1 MTVFQPSTKAE
12 LLTAVNAWCNSNANA
27 LITYG
32 DINTW
37 DTSNITNMES
47 LFNGKGNNRKYFNDD
62 ISGWDVSQVTNMD
75 SMFSNTWEFNQDIGD
90 WDVSSVTYMSY
101 MFEKAIKF
109 NQDISKWKVSKVSN
123 MYAMFHG
130 ASVFNNGDAQDV
142 SNKPLTWDV
151 SKVTRMDH
159 MFCDTNNFNQP
170 IGNWNVSNVI
180 TMDRMFQNALVF
192 NQDIGNWDVSKVSNM
207 YGVFENTPVFN
218 NGDAPGVS
226 NTPLNWDVSSAT
238 SMSVMFH
245 NAPVFNQDIGNWDV
259 SKVSNMHGMLWSANA
274 FNQTINIKLINAD
287 NKNYIAWDVS
297 NVTDFSRMFEST
309 QVFNN
314 GDAPG
319 VSNTPLIW
327 DVFSAVDM
335 WFMFLDAQAFNQDIS
350 GWDVTSVQ
358 QMDSMFKGAPEF
370 NQNLQ
375 IWEVSTVTLNGISEV
390 TKNMFKGAPKINPD
404 GDLDWPSVV
413 TYFNQP
419 INHNIS
425 PTGYISITGSVII
438 GEELSVNTSTLIDRN
453 GLPNPSTFTY
463 QWHRTNTDGITANI
477 NGATQSTYTSTS
489 SDFRTNIGVTVTYTD
504 GMGTVES
511 VESIKTSMITV
522 DNISPTGTVTITG
535 TVTEGEIL
543 TAENDLVDPNG
554 PNTLICSYQWNR
566 TNNGNTENISG
577 ATQSTHTLTSDDV
590 GSKIGVT
597 ATYTDDA
604 GYLTTVES
612 SKTITSVR
620 AYNRVPTGS
629 VTITGTVTEGEILT
643 AENDL
648 VDLNGPDSLICSYQW
663 HRTNNGI
670 TENIDGADQ
679 ITYTLTSDDVG
690 SKIGVTVTYTDDAD
704 YLTTVESSK
713 TITSV
718 RAYNRVPTGSV
729 TITGT
734 VTEGEI
740 LTAENDLVDL
750 NGLPVPSTFT
760 YQWHRTNNGTTEN
773 ISGATQST
781 HTLTYDDVGSKIGVT
796 VTYTDDADYLE
807 TVESS
812 KTLTSVIEY
821 NRVPTGTVLISGI
834 PIDGQELSVDTSEIV
849 DLNGPAVIIFSYQWH
864 STINGTKMNINGET
878 NSTYTLTSSEIGK
891 SIGVTVTYTDD
902 ADYEEEIESIQTDT
916 IIAINSDPTGD
927 VTITGTITDGE
938 VLDVDTSN
946 LVDLNGLPDGI
957 TNHFSYQWHRI
968 LGDGTKSIISN
979 VTTTSTYTLIPADVG
994 KQIEVTV
1001 IYTDGDGYPQT
1012 VESIKTV
1019 PVREANVLPTG
1030 TTTILGSL
1038 YIGNTLTVNN
1048 DIVDEN
1054 GLPNSSTFIYQWKRT
1069 ISGTTTNVSNED
1081 TYLLGLDDVGS
1092 TMTVSVSYTDQALYQ
1107 ENVISAPTGEIL
1119 RFKPVNRD
1127 ALKTAFNLASSN
1139 SANALLQYGEV
1150 NLWDTSLITDMN
1162 NLYYYNNSFALGW
1175 GWFNPDISNWDVSN
1189 VTNMRYMFYSS
1200 KGFNIN
1206 INGWDVSKVK
1216 DMYQMFGS
1224 CTWFNQP
1231 LDEWDVSQVTDM
1243 RNMFSY
1249 ATDFNQ
1255 NLRDWDV
1262 QPNTTLYYMF
1272 NGATRMTN
1280 NHATANTPI
1289 YSYFKQ
1295 IFKPDTKDKL
1305 KVAIGYWDSINAY
1318 TVSNYKD
1325 ITTWDT
1331 SLLTDISWLFADN
1344 TTFNGDI
1351 SGWDVSNVT
1360 NMTKTFYKST
1370 NFNKPIGNW
1379 DVSKVTRMF
1388 EMFHS
1393 CTWFNQPL
1401 DEWDVS
1407 KVTDMRYMYQNA
1419 TAFDQPIK
1427 YWTPKTSGI
1436 MFYNMFLGA
1445 TKMNDNHFAPSTPT
1459 STGFFHKSRNVAPSG
1474 TVTITGVTRE
1484 KMELTV
1490 NTSGLVDQN
1499 GHGTFTLPNG
1509 VSTTYTYQWHRTS
1522 NGTTTNIGEPTS
1534 SPTYTLVQADVGH
1547 TIGVKVIY
1555 IDHDVHHQ
1563 NFESQLTVVIDPF
1576 NLVRDINSAVTLW
1589 FNNNST
1595 ALSTYGVIDG
1605 WDTSLIT
1612 DMGTLFKDK
1621 ASFNSDIGGWNVAN
1635 VTNME
1640 SMFDN
1645 ANAFNQPIGNWDVS
1659 NVTNMQ
1665 SMFYHAHEFDQPI
1678 GNWNVSNVTNMY
1690 RMFLRAQDF
1699 NKPIGNWNV
1708 ANVTNMESMFDN
1720 ANAFNQNIGDWNVS
1734 NVTNMYRMFL
1744 HVQDFN
1750 QPIGNWNVSNVTNME
1765 WMLCGAQVFNKP
1777 IGNWNVTNVTNMNHM
1792 FELASKFNQDIS
1804 SWDVSNVNNMNKMF
1818 FNASDFDQFI
1828 RQWEVGTNT
1837 STVSMFQGATKMIN
1851 NQQASVSPARSPI
1864 DYFNV
1869 PDNYPLDASAEVTIS
1884 DLFPAQGYPLSAA
1897 TNFDGLDNNGVPDSS
1912 TYTFQWHRTKD
1923 GTTTDIPGA
1932 TAPTHTLTN
1941 DEVGFTITVTASY
1954 TDLHGYQ
1961 ESKTSDIATGEVI
1974 KFKPNTREQLKEAV
1988 DLWISNNTNAQ
1999 TTYGDINT
2007 EWNTSLVED
2016 MSELFQGKTSF
2027 NDDISNWN
2035 VSNVTTMNSMFDN
2048 AKAFN
2053 QNIGGWNTSKVTN
2066 MDSLFYTAEAFN
2078 QNIGSWNVS
2087 KVTTMSNMF
2096 KNTNNFDQ
2104 PIGNWDV
2111 SKVTNMTSIFHGAQV
2126 FNQEIDNWNV
2136 SNVTSMTSMF
2146 NEAQDFNKPIGNWD
2160 VKNVTTLESMF
2171 QKAKQFNQDIGNW
2184 NLAGVT
2190 NMTSMFNEAEK
2201 FDKDISTKPSV
2212 TMNGTTYSAWDVSG
2226 VTSMY
2231 LMFST
2236 AKVFNQNIGNWDVS
2250 NVTNMA
2256 LMFYNANAFNQDI
2269 GNWVVSNV
2277 TNMAYMFNS
2286 ANVFDQNI
2294 RDWNVQVGTDLTD
2307 MFSDLMISNRYAQ
2320 ETPTYH
2326 YFGLK
2331 FKPAD
2336 RDELKTAVNLWISN
2350 KTSALST
2357 YGLIGYWDTSSV
2369 TDMSTMF
2376 NNKTTFNDD
2385 ISGWDVSNV
2394 TNMYGMFL
2402 YAYTFNKPIGN
2413 WNVSN
2418 VTNMQSMFQHN
2429 GATSHFNQDIS
2440 GWDVKNVK
2448 NMTNMFYS
2456 AETFDQNLISWNV
2469 SNVTTMHGMFPLLFN
2484 NGDSSAPWNWNV
2496 SNVTSMEC
2504 MFQHDTGT
2512 SNFNQDIS
2520 GWDVKNVKNMTNMFY
2535 SAETFDQNLISWNVQ
2550 NGTNLTNMFQYASK
2564 MLNSTN
2570 IEIEIKNTQGVS
2582 STDERTQ
2589 SYLATPNYKMF
2600 HSTFANTTFKPAD
2613 RDELKN
2619 AVDEWCGDATQQ
2631 EYAQRNYRDISTWDT
2646 SLITDMSTLFNNK
2659 TTFNDDISG
2668 WDVSNVTNMYGM
2680 FLYAYTFNKPIGNWN
2695 VSNVTNMQSMFQH
2708 NGATSHFNQDIS
2720 GWDVKNV
2727 KNMTNMFYSA
2737 ETFDQ
2742 NLISWNVSNVTTMHG
2757 MFQYALLFNNGDSS
2771 APWNWNVS
2779 NVTSMECMFQHDTG
2793 TSHFNQDISGWNVSN
2808 VNTML
2813 NMFYHAIVFD
2823 QNIREW
2829 DVQPTWTDEQG
2840 TEQNTNLS
2848 NMFAGTNAMNA
2859 NVGRSAHSPTPVYSY
2874 FKQRFK
2880 PTSKTLL
2887 GNAVNQWCLGGSSS
2901 NRPYALSNYGDI
2913 SGWDT
2918 SLITDMSN
2926 LFNSKTTFNDDIS
2939 GWDVSNVTNM
2949 YGMFLYAYTFNKP
2962 IGNWNVSNVTNMQ
2975 SMFQHNGA
2983 SSHFNQD
2990 ISGWNVSN
2998 VNTMLNMFYHAIVF
3012 DQNIRDWDVQPTWT
3026 DEQGTEQNT
3035 NLSNMFAGTNAMNAN
3050 VGRSAHSPTPVYSY
3064 FKQRF
3069 KPTSKT
3075 LLGNA
3080 VNQWCL
3086 GSNSSNR
3093 PYALSNY
3100 RDIST
3105 WDTSLIEDM
3114 SNLFDGK
3121 TTFNDDISGWDVS
3134 KVENMKSMFS
3144 YAEAFN
3150 QPIGNWD
3157 VSNVTNMYCMF
3168 VDAQD
3173 FNQPIGNWD
3182 VTKVT
3187 DMQSVFYEAQAFNQP
3202 IGNWDVSN
3210 VTTMYRMFYKAQA
3223 LDQNI
3228 RAWDVSSVNTFS
3240 DMFHSATKMNSERGA
3255 PFTPSA
3261 SYFVNRSPT
3270 FNDATVTVAEHSTY
3284 TYNTYNIIA
3293 SDQDGDICTITA
3305 ETKPDWMTFTDNGD
3319 STASLTGVAPSS
3331 AVGTPQSVSLRAND
3345 GYGKITDNNFDV
3357 IVSNVPVT
3365 LSAIVSSTLKH
3376 SHLLTNGSP
3385 ALVTANV
3392 SEDNASLEIET
3403 ATLNYDKMVGGSS
3416 VNVSID
3422 VKSHL
3427 ELSNSVVKVK
3437 TGEHANLL
3445 ALIQE
3450 HAGYNLK
3457 VNVKVKAIDAGD
3469 ANIIVIT
3476 PNVMVSV
3483 VEDPPIVTVSDPLTI
3498 DERAQTPVKS
3508 NDQDAQIVF
3517 SEACSATLNNT
3528 TNFELVTTDNITYTL
3543 KFKSGQHDTTTP
3555 GDYSLIVTG
3564 TSIANT
3570 MQVTSSF
3577 TITVLN
3583 INEVP
3588 TGTVTISG
3596 TAKQGETLTASN
3608 NLADVDGMGAI
3619 TYQWSNGKTGT
3630 SITLEQA
3637 DVGSTITVTA
3647 SYTDNQGTV
3656 ESETSSAT
3664 SVVVKA
3670 NDPPTG
3676 TVTISGTAT
3685 EGETLTASNNLADVD
3700 GMGAITYQWS
3710 NGKTG
3715 STITLEQAD
3724 VGSTITVTASYT
3736 DNQGTVESE
3745 TSSATSAIAKRI
3757 FQPQSKSE
3765 LSTAIDLWVNN
3776 NASALSTHGEINTW
3790 DTSLIT
3796 DMRNLFYR
3804 SPPLNFN
3811 SDIGNWNTSSVTD
3824 MFGMFYNCDNFNQ
3837 NISQKE
3843 VSAEDS
3849 STGIA
3854 YTAWDTGLVT
3864 SMNQMFGAHDN
3875 FNNGEAAGLSN
3886 KPLNWNTSNVINMY
3900 RMFYYANAFNQDIGN
3915 WNTSKVETM
3924 KDMFRNTN
3932 AFNRDIGNWNTSN
3945 VANMYGVFFDAN
3957 AFNKPIGNW
3966 NTSNV
3971 TDMSHMLRSTN
3982 AFNQD
3987 IGNWNTSKVTSMYCM
4002 FYYANKF
4009 NQDISRKAVSAEN
4022 SSTGIAYTA
4031 WDTPDLTSLAYFLAY
4046 AKDFNNDSFGNWDL
4060 SNVTDIT
4067 NALINTNLSAETYS
4081 NFLISLATSN
4091 VQSDLTLK
4099 FVPSIRLDT
4108 ANQAHTTLTSDK
4120 NMTIYDGDSYTA
4132 EELIAFQQDEPY
4144 MIELN
4149 SDTSGTTHTLTDN
4162 NMPIHIT
4169 DSGGVRDP
4177 YQTGE
4182 NYNLHL
4188 TGNRPF
4194 TLVGT
4199 SSMYAGNDSFKIYDG
4214 SDDSANLLFTSS
4226 LNVIEPINVQSGGSN
4241 IYITFTSAAYV
4252 TQAGF
4257 HLTVNYV
4264 NTSPTGTVT
4273 ISGTAKQGETLTAS
4287 NNLADV
4293 DGMGAITYQW
4303 SNGKTGSTITLEQ
4316 ADVGSTITVTASYTD
4331 GEGTVESETST
4342 VTSVVVKANDPPTG
4356 TVTIS
4361 GTAKQG
4367 ETLTASNNLA
4377 DVDGMGAITYQWS
4390 NGKTGSTITL
4400 EQADVG
4406 STITVTA
4413 SYTDGEGTVESETST
4428 VTSVVVKAN
4437 DPPTGTVTISGTA
4450 KQGET
4455 LTASNNLADVDGMGA
4470 ITYQWSNGKTGS
4482 TITLE
4487 QADVGSTITVTASYT
4502 DGEGT
4507 VESETSTVTSVV
4519 VKAND
4524 PPTGTVT
4531 ISGTAKQGETLT
4543 ASNNLADVDG
4553 MGAITYQWSN
4563 GKTGSTITLEQA
4575 DVGSTITVTAS
4586 YTDGE
4591 GTVES
4596 ETSTVTSVVVKA
4608 NDPPTGTVTIS
4619 GTAKQGETLTA
4630 SNNLADVDGMGA
4642 ITYQWSNGKTG
4653 TSITLEQ
4660 ADVGSTITVTASY
4673 TDNQGTVESETSS
4686 VTSVVVKANDPPTGT
4701 VTISGTATEGE
4712 TLTASNNLA
4721 DVDGMGAITYQ
4732 WKRGGVAIGTDSNT
4746 YILVQSDIGS
4756 TITVT
4761 ASYTDGEGTQ
4771 ESVISEETST
4781 VAIFVLTNEN
4791 IQSTIDFWIS
4801 DNAEALTRYG
4811 NISGWDTS
4819 VITNMKNLFKNKKS
4833 FNDDISAWDVSSVT
4847 DMEQMFKNA
4856 RLFNQPISNWNISNV
4871 TNISYM
4877 LQNAQAFNQ
4886 PITTWNLSSVTNM
4899 DGLFANAYAYKRAHP
4914 GVENTPIKEFFPYA
4928 GAGSLEITGTLK
4940 ETEILTADINILNSA
4955 AQVQTYQWKR
4965 NNMNIGTNS
4974 AQYTLTSAD
4983 VGNLISLSVQLTDD
4997 SVITGKTLS
5006 KVLSGS
5012 STLRIETKSIR
5023 NKPKPVK
5030 DVNNRRNVTK
5040 ELFVQKTNDVAL
5052 MNSQQKRDL
5061 VKSNVTALFKE
5072 YPGETDFVVPMATIL
5087 ESLPIPVKSTKTK
5100 RVKLFDASSAP
5111 LTIDL
5116 TIDLTNL
5123 TQEEAAEATEAAL
5136 EEALYIDTSVN
5147 IPVTLTFT
5155 NDTVIIT
5162 QTSETE
5168 FEVDHNG
5175 VITVQNVG
5183 ERVLLPNSN
5192 KVVTLGSI
5200 TGENNEAPTF
5210 NVAPDT
5216 VAEGSTYTYDVVV
5229 TDPDGDTCSI
5239 SAVSKPAWMTLTD
5252 HGNNTATLTGTEPS
5266 AEVGTSYSVTL
5277 NTDDSNG
5284 GTTDYT
5290 FNVTVT
5296 EVNVVPTG
5304 TVTISGTATEGQD
5317 LTASNNLADGDG
5329 MMNATITYQWSN
5341 GKTGSTITLEQAD
5354 VGSTITVTA
5363 SYTDDQGNAESVTS
5377 SATSEIADENN
5388 SPADEN
5394 NSSSAGIDFY
5404 FEGLAST
5411 LTLDEEI
5418 EFLDVDFQST
5428 LEDIPHV
5435 EITLTDPQRI
5445 QLNKMFVVELA
5456 EDTHI
5461 DQATSTLTDEVYE
5474 SSVTGYQTDETKMPH
5489 MGTDLGLATQ
5499 SLANN
5504 GHRVSPTTHGE
5515 ASVKFMQRNMDTD
5528 TIADSFV
5535 SDLIH
5540 QAILFRFVENEL
5552 SNEDDLVDEIEDF
5565 LEGTETHHLSG
5576 ILNQKLIDS
5585 KTDET
5590 QPHSLAYASFH
5601 TLVKSITD
5609 SANAQQNKRLTNDP
5623 INGMFRNAN
5632 KVGYVDENNQGDD
5645 NAYYMEFL
5653 AGDHFIFKLTLNP
5666 SATPVAPVYANGQ
5679 VPSQQPR
5686 SLYIKLKIE

>member
-1 MTVFQPSTKAE
+1 MGCVKCEQYVCYVHKA
-12 LLTAVNAWCNSNANA
+12 
-27 LITYG
+27 
-32 DINTW
+32 
-37 DTSNITNMES
+37 
-47 LFNGKGNNRKYFNDD
+47 
-62 ISGWDVSQVTNMD
+62 
-75 SMFSNTWEFNQDIGD
+75 
-90 WDVSSVTYMSY
+90 
-101 MFEKAIKF
+101 
-109 NQDISKWKVSKVSN
+109 
-123 MYAMFHG
+123 YA
-130 ASVFNNGDAQDV
+130 
-142 SNKPLTWDV
+142 
-151 SKVTRMDH
+151 
-159 MFCDTNNFNQP
+159 
-170 IGNWNVSNVI
+170 
-180 TMDRMFQNALVF
+180 
-192 NQDIGNWDVSKVSNM
+192 
-207 YGVFENTPVFN
+207 
-218 NGDAPGVS
+218 
-226 NTPLNWDVSSAT
+226 
-238 SMSVMFH
+238 
-245 NAPVFNQDIGNWDV
+245 
-259 SKVSNMHGMLWSANA
+259 
-274 FNQTINIKLINAD
+274 
-287 NKNYIAWDVS
+287 
-297 NVTDFSRMFEST
+297 
-309 QVFNN
+309 
-314 GDAPG
+314 
-319 VSNTPLIW
+319 
-327 DVFSAVDM
+327 
-335 WFMFLDAQAFNQDIS
+335 
-350 GWDVTSVQ
+350 
-358 QMDSMFKGAPEF
+358 
-370 NQNLQ
+370 
-375 IWEVSTVTLNGISEV
+375 
-390 TKNMFKGAPKINPD
+390 
-404 GDLDWPSVV
+404 
-413 TYFNQP
+413 
-419 INHNIS
+419 
-425 PTGYISITGSVII
+425 
-438 GEELSVNTSTLIDRN
+438 
-453 GLPNPSTFTY
+453 
-463 QWHRTNTDGITANI
+463 
-477 NGATQSTYTSTS
+477 
-489 SDFRTNIGVTVTYTD
+489 
-504 GMGTVES
+504 
-511 VESIKTSMITV
+511 
-522 DNISPTGTVTITG
+522 
-535 TVTEGEIL
+535 
-543 TAENDLVDPNG
+543 
-554 PNTLICSYQWNR
+554 
-566 TNNGNTENISG
+566 
-577 ATQSTHTLTSDDV
+577 
-590 GSKIGVT
+590 
-597 ATYTDDA
+597 
-604 GYLTTVES
+604 
-612 SKTITSVR
+612 
-620 AYNRVPTGS
+620 
-629 VTITGTVTEGEILT
+629 
-643 AENDL
+643 
-648 VDLNGPDSLICSYQW
+648 
-663 HRTNNGI
+663 
-670 TENIDGADQ
+670 
-679 ITYTLTSDDVG
+679 
-690 SKIGVTVTYTDDAD
+690 
-704 YLTTVESSK
+704 
-713 TITSV
+713 
-718 RAYNRVPTGSV
+718 
-729 TITGT
+729 
-734 VTEGEI
+734 
-740 LTAENDLVDL
+740 
-750 NGLPVPSTFT
+750 
-760 YQWHRTNNGTTEN
+760 
-773 ISGATQST
+773 
-781 HTLTYDDVGSKIGVT
+781 
-796 VTYTDDADYLE
+796 
-807 TVESS
+807 
-812 KTLTSVIEY
+812 
-821 NRVPTGTVLISGI
+821 
-834 PIDGQELSVDTSEIV
+834 
-849 DLNGPAVIIFSYQWH
+849 
-864 STINGTKMNINGET
+864 
-878 NSTYTLTSSEIGK
+878 
-891 SIGVTVTYTDD
+891 
-902 ADYEEEIESIQTDT
+902 
-916 IIAINSDPTGD
+916 
-927 VTITGTITDGE
+927 
-938 VLDVDTSN
+938 
-946 LVDLNGLPDGI
+946 
-957 TNHFSYQWHRI
+957 
-968 LGDGTKSIISN
+968 
-979 VTTTSTYTLIPADVG
+979 
-994 KQIEVTV
+994 
-1001 IYTDGDGYPQT
+1001 
-1012 VESIKTV
+1012 
-1019 PVREANVLPTG
+1019 
-1030 TTTILGSL
+1030 
-1038 YIGNTLTVNN
+1038 
-1048 DIVDEN
+1048 
-1054 GLPNSSTFIYQWKRT
+1054 
-1069 ISGTTTNVSNED
+1069 
-1081 TYLLGLDDVGS
+1081 
-1092 TMTVSVSYTDQALYQ
+1092 
-1107 ENVISAPTGEIL
+1107 
-1119 RFKPVNRD
+1119 
-1127 ALKTAFNLASSN
+1127 
-1139 SANALLQYGEV
+1139 
-1150 NLWDTSLITDMN
+1150 
-1162 NLYYYNNSFALGW
+1162 
-1175 GWFNPDISNWDVSN
+1175 
-1189 VTNMRYMFYSS
+1189 
-1200 KGFNIN
+1200 
-1206 INGWDVSKVK
+1206 
-1216 DMYQMFGS
+1216 
-1224 CTWFNQP
+1224 
-1231 LDEWDVSQVTDM
+1231 
-1243 RNMFSY
+1243 
-1249 ATDFNQ
+1249 
-1255 NLRDWDV
+1255 
-1262 QPNTTLYYMF
+1262 
-1272 NGATRMTN
+1272 
-1280 NHATANTPI
+1280 
-1289 YSYFKQ
+1289 
-1295 IFKPDTKDKL
+1295 
-1305 KVAIGYWDSINAY
+1305 
-1318 TVSNYKD
+1318 
-1325 ITTWDT
+1325 
-1331 SLLTDISWLFADN
+1331 
-1344 TTFNGDI
+1344 
-1351 SGWDVSNVT
+1351 
-1360 NMTKTFYKST
+1360 
-1370 NFNKPIGNW
+1370 
-1379 DVSKVTRMF
+1379 
-1388 EMFHS
+1388 
-1393 CTWFNQPL
+1393 
-1401 DEWDVS
+1401 
-1407 KVTDMRYMYQNA
+1407 
-1419 TAFDQPIK
+1419 
-1427 YWTPKTSGI
+1427 
-1436 MFYNMFLGA
+1436 
-1445 TKMNDNHFAPSTPT
+1445 
-1459 STGFFHKSRNVAPSG
+1459 
-1474 TVTITGVTRE
+1474 
-1484 KMELTV
+1484 
-1490 NTSGLVDQN
+1490 
-1499 GHGTFTLPNG
+1499 
-1509 VSTTYTYQWHRTS
+1509 
-1522 NGTTTNIGEPTS
+1522 
-1534 SPTYTLVQADVGH
+1534 
-1547 TIGVKVIY
+1547 
-1555 IDHDVHHQ
+1555 
-1563 NFESQLTVVIDPF
+1563 
-1576 NLVRDINSAVTLW
+1576 
-1589 FNNNST
+1589 
-1595 ALSTYGVIDG
+1595 
-1605 WDTSLIT
+1605 
-1612 DMGTLFKDK
+1612 
-1621 ASFNSDIGGWNVAN
+1621 
-1635 VTNME
+1635 
-1640 SMFDN
+1640 
-1645 ANAFNQPIGNWDVS
+1645 
-1659 NVTNMQ
+1659 
-1665 SMFYHAHEFDQPI
+1665 
-1678 GNWNVSNVTNMY
+1678 
-1690 RMFLRAQDF
+1690 
-1699 NKPIGNWNV
+1699 
-1708 ANVTNMESMFDN
+1708 
-1720 ANAFNQNIGDWNVS
+1720 
-1734 NVTNMYRMFL
+1734 
-1744 HVQDFN
+1744 
-1750 QPIGNWNVSNVTNME
+1750 
-1765 WMLCGAQVFNKP
+1765 
-1777 IGNWNVTNVTNMNHM
+1777 
-1792 FELASKFNQDIS
+1792 
-1804 SWDVSNVNNMNKMF
+1804 
-1818 FNASDFDQFI
+1818 
-1828 RQWEVGTNT
+1828 
-1837 STVSMFQGATKMIN
+1837 
-1851 NQQASVSPARSPI
+1851 
-1864 DYFNV
+1864 
-1869 PDNYPLDASAEVTIS
+1869 
-1884 DLFPAQGYPLSAA
+1884 
-1897 TNFDGLDNNGVPDSS
+1897 
-1912 TYTFQWHRTKD
+1912 
-1923 GTTTDIPGA
+1923 
-1932 TAPTHTLTN
+1932 
-1941 DEVGFTITVTASY
+1941 
-1954 TDLHGYQ
+1954 
-1961 ESKTSDIATGEVI
+1961 
-1974 KFKPNTREQLKEAV
+1974 
-1988 DLWISNNTNAQ
+1988 
-1999 TTYGDINT
+1999 
-2007 EWNTSLVED
+2007 
-2016 MSELFQGKTSF
+2016 
-2027 NDDISNWN
+2027 
-2035 VSNVTTMNSMFDN
+2035 
-2048 AKAFN
+2048 
-2053 QNIGGWNTSKVTN
+2053 
-2066 MDSLFYTAEAFN
+2066 
-2078 QNIGSWNVS
+2078 
-2087 KVTTMSNMF
+2087 
-2096 KNTNNFDQ
+2096 FDQ

-2111 SKVTNMTSIFHGAQV
+2111 SKVTNM
-2126 FNQEIDNWNV
+2126 
-2136 SNVTSMTSMF
+2136 
-2146 NEAQDFNKPIGNWD
+2146 
-2160 VKNVTTLESMF
+2160 
-2171 QKAKQFNQDIGNW
+2171 
-2184 NLAGVT
+2184 
-2190 NMTSMFNEAEK
+2190 
-2201 FDKDISTKPSV
+2201 
-2212 TMNGTTYSAWDVSG
+2212 
-2226 VTSMY
+2226 
-2231 LMFST
+2231 
-2236 AKVFNQNIGNWDVS
+2236 
-2250 NVTNMA
+2250 
-2256 LMFYNANAFNQDI
+2256 
-2269 GNWVVSNV
+2269 
-2277 TNMAYMFNS
+2277 
-2286 ANVFDQNI
+2286 
-2294 RDWNVQVGTDLTD
+2294 
-2307 MFSDLMISNRYAQ
+2307 
-2320 ETPTYH
+2320 
-2326 YFGLK
+2326 
-2331 FKPAD
+2331 
-2336 RDELKTAVNLWISN
+2336 
-2350 KTSALST
+2350 
-2357 YGLIGYWDTSSV
+2357 
-2369 TDMSTMF
+2369 
-2376 NNKTTFNDD
+2376 
-2385 ISGWDVSNV
+2385 
-2394 TNMYGMFL
+2394 
-2402 YAYTFNKPIGN
+2402 
-2413 WNVSN
+2413 
-2418 VTNMQSMFQHN
+2418 QSMFQHN
-2429 GATSHFNQDIS
+2429 N
-2440 GWDVKNVK
+2440 
-2448 NMTNMFYS
+2448 
-2456 AETFDQNLISWNV
+2456 
-2469 SNVTTMHGMFPLLFN
+2469 
-2484 NGDSSAPWNWNV
+2484 
-2496 SNVTSMEC
+2496 
-2504 MFQHDTGT
+2504 GT

-2520 GWDVKNVKNMTNMFY
+2520 GWDVSNVTNMVNLFHT
-2535 SAETFDQNLISWNVQ
+2535 AIVFNQNLLSWNVQ
-2550 NGTNLTNMFQYASK
+2550 NGTDLTNMFQDASK
-2564 MLNSTN
+2564 MLNSTD
-2570 IEIEIKNTQGVS
+2570 IEIEIKNPQGVS
-2582 STDERTQ
+2582 GTDERTQ

-2613 RDELKN
+2613 RDELQN
-2619 AVDEWCGDATQQ
+2619 AVNEWCGQHAF
-2631 EYAQRNYRDISTWDT
+2631 AKSNYGDINTWDT
-2646 SLITDMSTLFNNK
+2646 SLIT
-2659 TTFNDDISG
+2659 
-2668 WDVSNVTNMYGM
+2668 
-2680 FLYAYTFNKPIGNWN
+2680 
-2695 VSNVTNMQSMFQH
+2695 
-2708 NGATSHFNQDIS
+2708 
-2720 GWDVKNV
+2720 
-2727 KNMTNMFYSA
+2727 
-2737 ETFDQ
+2737 
-2742 NLISWNVSNVTTMHG
+2742 
-2757 MFQYALLFNNGDSS
+2757 
-2771 APWNWNVS
+2771 
-2779 NVTSMECMFQHDTG
+2779 
-2793 TSHFNQDISGWNVSN
+2793 
-2808 VNTML
+2808 
-2813 NMFYHAIVFD
+2813 
-2823 QNIREW
+2823 
-2829 DVQPTWTDEQG
+2829 
-2840 TEQNTNLS
+2840 
-2848 NMFAGTNAMNA
+2848 
-2859 NVGRSAHSPTPVYSY
+2859 
-2874 FKQRFK
+2874 
-2880 PTSKTLL
+2880 
-2887 GNAVNQWCLGGSSS
+2887 
-2901 NRPYALSNYGDI
+2901 
-2913 SGWDT
+2913 
-2918 SLITDMSN
+2918 
-2926 LFNSKTTFNDDIS
+2926 
-2939 GWDVSNVTNM
+2939 
-2949 YGMFLYAYTFNKP
+2949 
-2962 IGNWNVSNVTNMQ
+2962 
-2975 SMFQHNGA
+2975 
-2983 SSHFNQD
+2983 
-2990 ISGWNVSN
+2990 
-2998 VNTMLNMFYHAIVF
+2998 
-3012 DQNIRDWDVQPTWT
+3012 
-3026 DEQGTEQNT
+3026 
-3035 NLSNMFAGTNAMNAN
+3035 
-3050 VGRSAHSPTPVYSY
+3050 
-3064 FKQRF
+3064 
-3069 KPTSKT
+3069 
-3075 LLGNA
+3075 
-3080 VNQWCL
+3080 
-3086 GSNSSNR
+3086 
-3093 PYALSNY
+3093 
-3100 RDIST
+3100 
-3105 WDTSLIEDM
+3105 DM

-3134 KVENMKSMFS
+3134 NVTTMKSMFS

-3157 VSNVTNMYCMF
+3157 VSNVTTMYCMF

-3187 DMQSVFYEAQAFNQP
+3187 DMQSVFYEAQALDQN
-3202 IGNWDVSN
+3202 IRAWDVSN
-3210 VTTMYRMFYKAQA
+3210 VTTMYRMFY
-3223 LDQNI
+3223 D
-3228 RAWDVSSVNTFS
+3228 
-3240 DMFHSATKMNSERGA
+3240 ATKMNSERGA

-3261 SYFVNRSPT
+3261 SYFVNHSPT

-3284 TYNTYNIIA
+3284 TYNITA

-3319 STASLTGVAPSS
+3319 STALLTGVAPSS

-3365 LSAIVSSTLKH
+3365 LSATVSSALKH

-3403 ATLNYDKMVGGSS
+3403 ATLNYLKMVGWSW

-3457 VNVKVKAIDAGD
+3457 VNVTMKAIDAGD

-3543 KFKSGQHDTTTP
+3543 KFKSGQHDTTNP

-3583 INEVP
+3583 VNEVP

-3596 TAKQGETLTASN
+3596 TATEGETLTASN

-3619 TYQWSNGKTGT
+3619 TYQWSNEKTGST
-3630 SITLEQA
+3630 ITLEQA

-3656 ESETSSAT
+3656 ESVTSSAT

-3724 VGSTITVTASYT
+3724 IGSAIIVTASYTDGEGTQESVTSSATNVVVKANDPPTGTVTISGTATEGETLTASNNLADVDGMGAITYQWSNGKTGSTITLEQADIGSAITVTASYT
-3736 DNQGTVESE
+3736 DVQGTVESV
-3745 TSSATSAIAKRI
+3745 TSSATSAIARRI

-3924 KDMFRNTN
+3924 RDMFRSNNTFNRDIGNWNTSKVETMQDMFRSNN
-3932 AFNRDIGNWNTSN
+3932 AFNQDIGNWNTSN
-3945 VANMYGVFFDAN
+3945 VANMYGVFYDAN

-3971 TDMSHMLRSTN
+3971 TDMSHMFRSTN

-4199 SSMYAGNDSFKIYDG
+4199 STMYAGNDSFKIYDG

-4226 LNVIEPINVQSGGSN
+4226 LNMIEPINVQSGGNN

-4331 GEGTVESETST
+4331 NQGTVESETSSAT
-4342 VTSVVVKANDPPTG
+4342 NVVVKANDPPTG

-4413 SYTDGEGTVESETST
+4413 SYTDNQGTVESETSSAT
-4428 VTSVVVKAN
+4428 NVVVKAN

-4502 DGEGT
+4502 DNQGT
-4507 VESETSTVTSVV
+4507 VESETSSATSVV

-4531 ISGTAKQGETLT
+4531 ISGTAKQGEVLT
-4543 ASNNLADVDG
+4543 AL
-4553 MGAITYQWSN
+4553 
-4563 GKTGSTITLEQA
+4563 
-4575 DVGSTITVTAS
+4575 
-4586 YTDGE
+4586 
-4591 GTVES
+4591 
-4596 ETSTVTSVVVKA
+4596 
-4608 NDPPTGTVTIS
+4608 
-4619 GTAKQGETLTA
+4619 
-4630 SNNLADVDGMGA
+4630 
-4642 ITYQWSNGKTG
+4642 
-4653 TSITLEQ
+4653 
-4660 ADVGSTITVTASY
+4660 
-4673 TDNQGTVESETSS
+4673 
-4686 VTSVVVKANDPPTGT
+4686 
-4701 VTISGTATEGE
+4701 
-4712 TLTASNNLA
+4712 NNLA

-4761 ASYTDGEGTQ
+4761 TSYTDGEGTQ
-4771 ESVISEETST
+4771 ESVISRATDMVVGTTFKPANNGALKNAVDLWTSNKASALERYNDISGWDTSLITNMSKLFNGKTTFNDDISSWDVSNVKSMEWMFRDTEVFNRDISNWDVRAVSDMRQMFAGAQAFDQYIRKWQIDSIKAFYAWMFAFNGKESGIAMIHTYGNGNGESQLPQDATGIHDFMNVSLTINGIIQDNEKLTSKLSSNATNGDITYQWKRNGVAIAGATASTYTLVQLDVGATITVSATYNDKYSGVQTTLTSDETVQVVDINIAPIFNSDAPTTLDENGHYSYTVITSDHDGDSVTLSTPTKPSWLTLNGNILSGTPLEANKGNNSVVLELEDAVGNIVTQSFTINVAFAPIVMISGESLRGHILTADLIDVNGRSEFSYQWHSTINGTKTNINGETNSTYTLTSSDIGKTIGVTVTYTDVPGIPKSITSEETST
-4781 VAIFVLTNEN
+4781 VDIFVLTDEN

-4847 DMEQMFKNA
+4847 DMEKMFKNA

-4940 ETEILTADINILNSA
+4940 ETETLTADINILNSA

-4965 NNMNIGTNS
+4965 NNVNIGTNS

-5012 STLRIETKSIR
+5012 AAYFVETKSIR

-5239 SAVSKPAWMTLTD
+5239 TAVSKPAWMTLTD

-5277 NTDDSNG
+5277 NADDSNG
-5284 GTTDYT
+5284 GSTDYT
-5290 FNVTVT
+5290 FAVTVT

-5329 MMNATITYQWSN
+5329 MINATITYQWSNGKTGSTITLEQADVGSTITVTASYTDDQGNAESETSLATSEVANVNDSPTGTVTISGTATEGETLTASNNLADVDGMGAITYQWSNGKTGSTITLEQADVGSTITVTASYTDDQGNAESETSLATSEVANVNDSPTGTVTISGTATEGQDLTASNNLADGDGMINATITYQWSNGKTGSTITLEQADVGSTITVTASYTDDQGNAESETSLATSEVANVNDSPTGTVTISGTATEGETLTASNNLADVDGMINATITYQWSNGKTGSTITLEQADVGSTITVTASYTDDQGNAESETSLATSEVANVNDSPTGTVTISGTTTKGQVLTASNDLADGDGMINATITYQWSN

-5388 SPADEN
+5388 SPANEN

-5552 SNEDDLVDEIEDF
+5552 SNEEDLVDEIEDF
-5565 LEGTETHHLSG
+5565 LEGTETYHLSG

-5623 INGMFRNAN
+5623 INGMFRHAN

-5666 SATPVAPVYANGQ
+5666 SATPVTPVYANGQ